1 MSLLS
6 GQFAR
11 AERRGIW
18 LGMEKFE
25 IWIAVGGMLLA
36 VVVAS
41 NTPMPGG
48 FFAAVFIVILAALI
62 VLPRVRG
69 DSLVAWVR
77 RFAKFRIAEFTG
89 QNEFVYSMQEVEEMS
104 RRSSS
109 KTDMEQFWLA
119 LPGGGAAIEVFEMV
133 DGTAMIYDAKR
144 QRAGFV
150 VRLRSEGFA
159 LANEEEQESRVQ
171 AFSQVMAGF
180 SAHPGVA
187 RVQILDRTV
196 VQPPADMLSAF
207 EEAAAKSNHVSLAD
221 PFAEIAYKELLA
233 RASQLTFHEQ
243 FMTVMLSTRAL
254 KDQISALGGG
264 LDGIA
269 ASLETE
275 MRALPQDLTR
285 AGAQVENYLTPR
297 ELAAVIRGAFD
308 PDSVTDVAARRGD
321 FAGVSPES
329 AGPMGAM
336 RRWDRLATDGVLH
349 QTFIISEWPRRQVL
363 AGFLHPLIFAGEFR
377 HTVTLVAE
385 PINVAKAMKAVDS
398 ARQDYESMENIRR
411 GMKVRPSSKHAAILD
426 DLDARE
432 GDLLDGH
439 GEVRF
444 AGLITITA
452 DDEAGLAAGRAEL
465 QHAAARSMVEIR
477 LAYGQQY
484 EAFLAAAVPL
494 GLGLEQ

>member
-1 MSLLS
+1 
-6 GQFAR
+6 
-11 AERRGIW
+11 
-18 LGMEKFE
+18 
-25 IWIAVGGMLLA
+25 
-36 VVVAS
+36 
-41 NTPMPGG
+41 
-48 FFAAVFIVILAALI
+48 
-62 VLPRVRG
+62 
-69 DSLVAWVR
+69 
-77 RFAKFRIAEFTG
+77 
-89 QNEFVYSMQEVEEMS
+89 
-104 RRSSS
+104 
-109 KTDMEQFWLA
+109 
-119 LPGGGAAIEVFEMV
+119 LPGGGAAIEIFEMA
-133 DGTAMIYDAKR
+133 DGTAMIYDAPR
-144 QRAGFV
+144 QRAGFA

-196 VQPPADMLSAF
+196 VQPPADMLTAF
-207 EEAAAKSNHVSLAD
+207 EDAAARSNHVSLAD
-221 PFAEIAYKELLA
+221 PFAESAYKELLA

-264 LDGIA
+264 MEGIA

-285 AGAQVENYLTPR
+285 AGAQIQGYLTPR

-308 PDSVTDVAARRGD
+308 PTSATEVAARRGD
-321 FAGVSPES
+321 FAGVDPAS
-329 AGPMGAM
+329 AGPMGAI
-336 RRWDRLATDGVLH
+336 RRWDRLATDAVLH
-349 QTFIISEWPRRQVL
+349 QTFVVSEWPRRQVA

-385 PINVAKAMKAVDS
+385 PINVSKAMKAVDS
-398 ARQDYESMENIRR
+398 ARQDYESMESIRK
-411 GMKVRPSSKHAAILD
+411 GMKVRPSSKHSAILE
-426 DLDARE
+426 DLDSRE

-444 AGLITITA
+444 AGLVTITA
-452 DDEAGLAAGRAEL
+452 DDEAGLAAARAEL

-484 EAFLAAAVPL
+484 EAFLASATPL